1 MEEKLEKYQKT
12 IDLCSSIMK
21 KIKAERISNT
31 KMGKYVNV
39 FSLWNEF
46 SGISEPIHSRILH
59 FFLSDNPMH
68 GQGKL
73 FLSAFLEYIGFEKE
87 KEKDKGDEKW
97 IITAEAGRVDVLLR
111 RLNPLGAVIIE
122 NKSNWAGD
130 QPNQLYRYWYENI
143 HKCEA
148 DCKKTYYLDH
158 PEYKIVYL
166 VPDETKQISN
176 NSITRPV
183 DYLGNLPETLPMEL
197 KVMTF
202 HEDIPKWL
210 GNCIDGLPAENTPLR
225 NLIAQY
231 IEYCK
236 QL

>member
-1 MEEKLEKYQKT
+1 MEENLEKYRKT
-12 IDLCSSIMK
+12 IELCSSIMK
-21 KIKAERISNT
+21 DIKAERMSNT

-73 FLSAFLEYIGFEKE
+73 FLSAFLEYIGFEK
-87 KEKDKGDEKW
+87 DKGNEEWK
-97 IITAEAGRVDVLLR
+97 ITAEEGRVDVLLR

-143 HKCEA
+143 HKRKE
-148 DCKKTYYLDH
+148 DSDTDYYSKH

-166 VPDETKQISN
+166 VPDETKHINSN
-176 NSITRPV
+176 STSRPV
-183 DYLGNLPETLPMEL
+183 DYPEDLPEELPMKP

-202 HEDIPKWL
+202 HTDIPKWL
-210 GNCIDGLPAENTPLR
+210 RKCMVSVYEDNSGNSVSR
-225 NLIAQY
+225 WQ
-231 IEYCK
+231 
-236 QL
+236 Q

>member
-1 MEEKLEKYQKT
+1 MEENLEKYRKT
-12 IDLCSSIMK
+12 IELCSSIMK
-21 KIKAERISNT
+21 DIKAERMSNT

-39 FSLWNEF
+39 FSLWYEF

-87 KEKDKGDEKW
+87 EW
-97 IITAEAGRVDVLLR
+97 IITTEEGRVDVLLR

-122 NKSNWAGD
+122 NKSNWAED

-143 HKCEA
+143 HKRKE
-148 DCKKTYYLDH
+148 DSDTDYYSKH

-166 VPDETKQISN
+166 VPDETKHINSN
-176 NSITRPV
+176 STSRPV
-183 DYLGNLPETLPMEL
+183 DYPEDLPEELPMKP

-202 HEDIPKWL
+202 HTDIPKWL
-210 GNCIDGLPAENTPLR
+210 GGCMKGFPAENTQLR

>member
-1 MEEKLEKYQKT
+1 MEENLEKYRKT
-12 IDLCSSIMK
+12 IELCSSIMK
-21 KIKAERISNT
+21 DIKAERMSNT

-73 FLSAFLEYIGFEKE
+73 FLSAFLEYIGFEK
-87 KEKDKGDEKW
+87 DKGNEEW
-97 IITAEAGRVDVLLR
+97 IITAEEGRVDVLLR

-122 NKSNWAGD
+122 NKSNWAED

-143 HKCEA
+143 HKCEE
-148 DCKKTYYLDH
+148 DSDTDYYSKH

-166 VPDETKQISN
+166 VPDETKHINSN
-176 NSITRPV
+176 STSRPV
-183 DYLGNLPETLPMEL
+183 DYPEDLPEELPMKP

-202 HEDIPKWL
+202 HTDIPKWL
-210 GNCIDGLPAENTPLR
+210 GGCMKGLPAENTPLR

>member
-1 MEEKLEKYQKT
+1 
-12 IDLCSSIMK
+12 MK
-21 KIKAERISNT
+21 DIKAERMSNT

-87 KEKDKGDEKW
+87 EW
-97 IITAEAGRVDVLLR
+97 IITTEEGRVDVLLR

-122 NKSNWAGD
+122 NKSNWAED

-143 HKCEA
+143 HKRKE
-148 DCKKTYYLDH
+148 DSDTDYYSKH

-166 VPDETKQISN
+166 VPDKAKQIN
-176 NSITRPV
+176 DNSKTRPI
-183 DYLGNLPETLPMEL
+183 DYPIDLPDKLPMEPI
-197 KVMTF
+197 VMDF

-210 GNCIDGLPAENTPLR
+210 RKCMVSVYEDNSGNSVSR
-225 NLIAQY
+225 WQ
-231 IEYCK
+231 
-236 QL
+236 Q

>member
-1 MEEKLEKYQKT
+1 MEENLEKYRKT
-12 IDLCSSIMK
+12 IELCSSIMK
-21 KIKAERISNT
+21 DIKAERMSNT

-73 FLSAFLEYIGFEKE
+73 FLSAFLEYIGFEK
-87 KEKDKGDEKW
+87 DKGNEEW
-97 IITAEAGRVDVLLR
+97 IITAEEGRVDVLLR

-122 NKSNWAGD
+122 NKSNWAVD

-143 HKCEA
+143 HKREE
-148 DCKKTYYLDH
+148 DCCTDYYSKH

-166 VPDETKQISN
+166 VTDEVKHISA
-176 NSITRPV
+176 NSILRPV
-183 DYLGNLPETLPMEL
+183 DYPEYLPEELPMEL
-197 KVMTF
+197 KVLTF
-202 HEDIPKWL
+202 HEDIPEWL
-210 GNCIDGLPAENTPLR
+210 GECMGKLPAENTPLR

>member
-1 MEEKLEKYQKT
+1 MEEKLEKYRKT
-12 IDLCSSIMK
+12 IELCSSIMK
-21 KIKAERISNT
+21 DIKAERMSNT

-87 KEKDKGDEKW
+87 EW
-97 IITAEAGRVDVLLR
+97 IITTEEGRVDVLLR

-122 NKSNWAGD
+122 NKSNWAED

-143 HKCEA
+143 HKRKE
-148 DCKKTYYLDH
+148 DSDTDYYSKH

-166 VPDETKQISN
+166 VPDKAKQIN
-176 NSITRPV
+176 DNSKTRPI
-183 DYLGNLPETLPMEL
+183 DYPIDLPDKLPMEPI
-197 KVMTF
+197 VMDF

-210 GNCIDGLPAENTPLR
+210 RKCVVSVYEDNSGNSVSR
-225 NLIAQY
+225 WQ
-231 IEYCK
+231 
-236 QL
+236 Q

>member
-1 MEEKLEKYQKT
+1 MEENLEKYRKT
-12 IDLCSSIMK
+12 IELCSSIMK
-21 KIKAERISNT
+21 DIKAERMSNT

-73 FLSAFLEYIGFEKE
+73 FLSAFLEYIGFEK
-87 KEKDKGDEKW
+87 DEGNEEW
-97 IITAEAGRVDVLLR
+97 IITAEEGRVDVLLR
-111 RLNPLGAVIIE
+111 RQNPLGAVIIE
-122 NKSNWAGD
+122 NKSNWAVD
-130 QPNQLYRYWYENI
+130 QPNQLYRYENI
-143 HKCEA
+143 HKCEE
-148 DCKKTYYLDH
+148 DCKESYYKEH

-166 VPDETKQISN
+166 VPDEVKHISA
-176 NSITRPV
+176 NSILRPV
-183 DYLGNLPETLPMEL
+183 DYPEYMPEELPMEL

-202 HEDIPKWL
+202 HEDIPEWL
-210 GNCIDGLPAENTPLR
+210 GECMGKLPAENTPLR

>member
-1 MEEKLEKYQKT
+1 MEENLEKYRKT
-12 IDLCSSIMK
+12 IELCSSIMK
-21 KIKAERISNT
+21 DIKAERMSNT

-73 FLSAFLEYIGFEKE
+73 FLSAFLEYIGFEK
-87 KEKDKGDEKW
+87 DEGNEEW
-97 IITAEAGRVDVLLR
+97 IITAEEGRVDVLLR

-130 QPNQLYRYWYENI
+130 QPNQLYRYWYKNI
-143 HKCEA
+143 HKCEE
-148 DCKKTYYLDH
+148 DSDTDYYSKH

-166 VPDETKQISN
+166 VPDETKHINSN
-176 NSITRPV
+176 STSRPV
-183 DYLGNLPETLPMEL
+183 DYPEDLPEELPMKP

-202 HEDIPKWL
+202 HTDIPKWL
-210 GNCIDGLPAENTPLR
+210 GGCMKGLPAENTPLR

>member
-1 MEEKLEKYQKT
+1 MEEKLEKYRKT
-12 IDLCSSIMK
+12 IELCSSIMK
-21 KIKAERISNT
+21 EIKAERMSNT

-73 FLSAFLEYIGFEKE
+73 FLSAFLEYIGFEK
-87 KEKDKGDEKW
+87 DEGNEEW
-97 IITAEAGRVDVLLR
+97 IITAEEGRVDVLLR

-130 QPNQLYRYWYENI
+130 QPNQLYRYENI
-143 HKCEA
+143 HKREE
-148 DCKKTYYLDH
+148 DCCTDYYSKH

-166 VPDETKQISN
+166 VPDEVKHISA
-176 NSITRPV
+176 NSILRPV
-183 DYLGNLPETLPMEL
+183 DYPEYLPEELPMEL
-197 KVMTF
+197 KVLTF
-202 HEDIPKWL
+202 HEDIPEWL
-210 GNCIDGLPAENTPLR
+210 GECMDKLPAENTPLR

>member
-1 MEEKLEKYQKT
+1 
-12 IDLCSSIMK
+12 
-21 KIKAERISNT
+21 
-31 KMGKYVNV
+31 
-39 FSLWNEF
+39 
-46 SGISEPIHSRILH
+46 
-59 FFLSDNPMH
+59 MH

-73 FLSAFLEYIGFEKE
+73 FLSAFLEYIGFEK
-87 KEKDKGDEKW
+87 DKGNEEW
-97 IITAEAGRVDVLLR
+97 IITAEEGRVDVLLR

-122 NKSNWAGD
+122 NKSNWAED

-143 HKCEA
+143 HKREE
-148 DCKKTYYLDH
+148 DCCTDYYSKH

-166 VPDETKQISN
+166 VPDKAKHINSN
-176 NSITRPV
+176 STSRPV
-183 DYLGNLPETLPMEL
+183 DYPEDLPEELPMKP

-202 HEDIPKWL
+202 HTDIPKWL
-210 GNCIDGLPAENTPLR
+210 GGCMKGLPAENTPLR

>member
-1 MEEKLEKYQKT
+1 MEENLEKYRKT
-12 IDLCSSIMK
+12 IELCSSIMK
-21 KIKAERISNT
+21 DIKAERMSNT

-73 FLSAFLEYIGFEKE
+73 FLSAFLEYIGFEK
-87 KEKDKGDEKW
+87 DKGNEEW
-97 IITAEAGRVDVLLR
+97 IITAEEGRVDVLLR

-130 QPNQLYRYWYENI
+130 QPNQLYRYWYENS
-143 HKCEA
+143 HKRKE
-148 DCKKTYYLDH
+148 DSDTDYYSKH

-166 VPDETKQISN
+166 VPDETKHINSN
-176 NSITRPV
+176 STSRPV
-183 DYLGNLPETLPMEL
+183 DYPEDLPEELPMKP

-202 HEDIPKWL
+202 HTDIPKWL
-210 GNCIDGLPAENTPLR
+210 GGCMKGLPAENTPLR

>member
-1 MEEKLEKYQKT
+1 MEENLEKYRKT
-12 IDLCSSIMK
+12 IELCSSIMK
-21 KIKAERISNT
+21 DIKAERMSNT

-73 FLSAFLEYIGFEKE
+73 FLSAFLEYIGFEK
-87 KEKDKGDEKW
+87 DEGNEEW
-97 IITAEAGRVDVLLR
+97 IITAEEGRVDVLLR

-122 NKSNWAGD
+122 NKSNWAED

-143 HKCEA
+143 HKRKE
-148 DCKKTYYLDH
+148 DSDTDYYSKH

-166 VPDETKQISN
+166 VPDKAKQISD
-176 NSITRPV
+176 NSKTRPI
-183 DYLGNLPETLPMEL
+183 DYPIDLPDKLPMEPI
-197 KVMTF
+197 VMDF

-210 GNCIDGLPAENTPLR
+210 RKCMDKLPAENTPLR

>member
-1 MEEKLEKYQKT
+1 
-12 IDLCSSIMK
+12 
-21 KIKAERISNT
+21 
-31 KMGKYVNV
+31 
-39 FSLWNEF
+39 
-46 SGISEPIHSRILH
+46 
-59 FFLSDNPMH
+59 MH

-73 FLSAFLEYIGFEKE
+73 FLSAFLEYIGFEK
-87 KEKDKGDEKW
+87 DEGNEEW
-97 IITAEAGRVDVLLR
+97 IITAEEGRVDVLLR

-122 NKSNWAGD
+122 NKSNWAVD

-143 HKCEA
+143 HKDNE
-148 DCKKTYYLDH
+148 DCKESYYKEH

-166 VPDETKQISN
+166 VPDEVKHISA
-176 NSITRPV
+176 NSILCPV
-183 DYLGNLPETLPMEL
+183 DYPEDLPEELPMKP

-202 HEDIPKWL
+202 HTDIPKWL
-210 GNCIDGLPAENTPLR
+210 GGCMKGLPAENTPLR

>member
-1 MEEKLEKYQKT
+1 MEENLEKYRKT
-12 IDLCSSIMK
+12 IELCSSIMK
-21 KIKAERISNT
+21 DIKAERMSNT

-39 FSLWNEF
+39 FSLWYEF

-59 FFLSDNPMH
+59 FFLSDNPMY

-87 KEKDKGDEKW
+87 EW
-97 IITAEAGRVDVLLR
+97 IITTEEGRVDVLLR

-122 NKSNWAGD
+122 NKSNWAED

-143 HKCEA
+143 HKRKE
-148 DCKKTYYLDH
+148 DSDTDYYSKH

-166 VPDETKQISN
+166 VPDKAKQIN
-176 NSITRPV
+176 DNSKTRPI
-183 DYLGNLPETLPMEL
+183 DYPIDLPDKLPMEPI
-197 KVMTF
+197 VMDF

-210 GNCIDGLPAENTPLR
+210 RKCMVSVYEDNSGNSVSR
-225 NLIAQY
+225 WQ
-231 IEYCK
+231 
-236 QL
+236 Q

>member
-1 MEEKLEKYQKT
+1 MEEKLEKYRKT
-12 IDLCSSIMK
+12 IELCSSIMK
-21 KIKAERISNT
+21 EIKAERMSNT

-46 SGISEPIHSRILH
+46 SRISEPIHSRILH

-73 FLSAFLEYIGFEKE
+73 FLSAFLEYIGFEK
-87 KEKDKGDEKW
+87 DKGNEEW
-97 IITAEAGRVDVLLR
+97 IITAEEGRVDVLLR

-143 HKCEA
+143 HKCEE
-148 DCKKTYYLDH
+148 DCNKSYYLDH

-166 VPDETKQISN
+166 VPDEAKHISA
-176 NSITRPV
+176 NSILRPV
-183 DYLGNLPETLPMEL
+183 DYPEDLPEELPMKP

-202 HEDIPKWL
+202 RTDIPEWL
-210 GNCIDGLPAENTPLR
+210 GECMDKLPAENTPLR

-231 IEYCK
+231 IGYCK
-236 QL
+236 EL

>member
-1 MEEKLEKYQKT
+1 MEENLEKYRKT
-12 IDLCSSIMK
+12 IELCSSIMK
-21 KIKAERISNT
+21 DIKAERMSNT

-73 FLSAFLEYIGFEKE
+73 FLSAFLEYIGFEK
-87 KEKDKGDEKW
+87 DEGNEEW
-97 IITAEAGRVDVLLR
+97 IITAEEGRVDVLLR
-111 RLNPLGAVIIE
+111 RQNPLGAVIIE
-122 NKSNWAGD
+122 NKSNWAVD

-143 HKCEA
+143 HKREE
-148 DCKKTYYLDH
+148 DCCTDYYSKH

-166 VPDETKQISN
+166 VPDEVKHISA
-176 NSITRPV
+176 NSILRPV
-183 DYLGNLPETLPMEL
+183 DYPEYLPEELPMEL
-197 KVMTF
+197 KVLTF
-202 HEDIPKWL
+202 HEDIPEWL
-210 GNCIDGLPAENTPLR
+210 GECMDKLPAENTPLR

>member
-1 MEEKLEKYQKT
+1 LEKYRKT
-12 IDLCSSIMK
+12 IELCSSIMK
-21 KIKAERISNT
+21 DIKAERMSNT

-46 SGISEPIHSRILH
+46 SGIGEPIHSRILH

-73 FLSAFLEYIGFEKE
+73 FLSAFLEYIGFEK
-87 KEKDKGDEKW
+87 DEGNEEW
-97 IITAEAGRVDVLLR
+97 IITAEEGRVDVLLR
-111 RLNPLGAVIIE
+111 RQNPLGAVIIE
-122 NKSNWAGD
+122 NKSNWAVD

-143 HKCEA
+143 HKCEE
-148 DCKKTYYLDH
+148 DCKESYYKEH

-166 VPDETKQISN
+166 VPDETKHINSN
-176 NSITRPV
+176 STSRPV
-183 DYLGNLPETLPMEL
+183 DYPEDLPEELPMKP

-202 HEDIPKWL
+202 HTDIPKWL
-210 GNCIDGLPAENTPLR
+210 GGCMKGLPAENTPLR

>member
-1 MEEKLEKYQKT
+1 MEEKLEKYRKT
-12 IDLCSSIMK
+12 IELCSSIMK
-21 KIKAERISNT
+21 EIKAERMSNT

-73 FLSAFLEYIGFEKE
+73 FLSAFLEYIGFEK
-87 KEKDKGDEKW
+87 DEGNEEW
-97 IITAEAGRVDVLLR
+97 IITAEEGRVDVLLR

-122 NKSNWAGD
+122 NKSNWAED

-143 HKCEA
+143 HKRKE
-148 DCKKTYYLDH
+148 DSDTDYYSKH

-166 VPDETKQISN
+166 APDETKHINSN
-176 NSITRPV
+176 STSRPV
-183 DYLGNLPETLPMEL
+183 DYPEDLPDKLPMEPI
-197 KVMTF
+197 VMDF

-210 GNCIDGLPAENTPLR
+210 RKCMVSVYEDNSGNSVSR
-225 NLIAQY
+225 WQ
-231 IEYCK
+231 
-236 QL
+236 Q

>member
-21 KIKAERISNT
+21 KIKAERMSNT

-46 SGISEPIHSRILH
+46 SRISEPIHSRILH

-73 FLSAFLEYIGFEKE
+73 FLSAFLEYIGFEK
-87 KEKDKGDEKW
+87 DKGNEEW
-97 IITAEAGRVDVLLR
+97 IITAEEGRVDVLLR

-130 QPNQLYRYWYENI
+130 QPNQLKDFLTDN
-143 HKCEA
+143 
-148 DCKKTYYLDH
+148 
-158 PEYKIVYL
+158 
-166 VPDETKQISN
+166 
-176 NSITRPV
+176 
-183 DYLGNLPETLPMEL
+183 G
-197 KVMTF
+197 F
-202 HEDIPKWL
+202 HESRENAWYPFMKTIPATVFHD
-210 GNCIDGLPAENTPLR
+210 GNNDSCMLVEECLFRAKQDAKGLADDLWEEVFKPFVEKEDAISMLVEAL
-225 NLIAQY
+225 Q
-231 IEYCK
+231 
-236 QL
+236 

>member
-1 MEEKLEKYQKT
+1 M
-12 IDLCSSIMK
+12 
-21 KIKAERISNT
+21 SNT

-87 KEKDKGDEKW
+87 EW
-97 IITAEAGRVDVLLR
+97 IITTEEGRVDVLLR

-122 NKSNWAGD
+122 NKSNWAED

-143 HKCEA
+143 HKCEE
-148 DCKKTYYLDH
+148 DCKESYYKEH

-166 VPDETKQISN
+166 VPDKTKHINSN
-176 NSITRPV
+176 STSRPI
-183 DYLGNLPETLPMEL
+183 DYPEDLPEELPMKP

-202 HEDIPKWL
+202 HTDIPKWL
-210 GNCIDGLPAENTPLR
+210 GGCMKGLPAENTPLR

>member
-1 MEEKLEKYQKT
+1 MEENLEKYRKT
-12 IDLCSSIMK
+12 IELCSSIMK
-21 KIKAERISNT
+21 DIKAERMSNT

-73 FLSAFLEYIGFEKE
+73 FLSAFLEYIGFEK
-87 KEKDKGDEKW
+87 DEGNEEW
-97 IITAEAGRVDVLLR
+97 IITAEEGRVDVLLR

-122 NKSNWAGD
+122 NKSNWAED

-143 HKCEA
+143 HKCEE
-148 DCKKTYYLDH
+148 DSDTDYYSKH

-166 VPDETKQISN
+166 VPDETKHINSN
-176 NSITRPV
+176 STSRPV
-183 DYLGNLPETLPMEL
+183 DYPEDLPEELPMKP

-202 HEDIPKWL
+202 HTDIPKWL
-210 GNCIDGLPAENTPLR
+210 GGCMKGFPAENTQLR

>member
-1 MEEKLEKYQKT
+1 MEENLEKYRKT
-12 IDLCSSIMK
+12 IELCSSIMK
-21 KIKAERISNT
+21 DIKAERMSNT

-73 FLSAFLEYIGFEKE
+73 FLSAFLEYIGFEK
-87 KEKDKGDEKW
+87 DEGNEEW
-97 IITAEAGRVDVLLR
+97 IITAEEGRVDVLLR

-122 NKSNWAGD
+122 NKSNWAED

-143 HKCEA
+143 HKREE
-148 DCKKTYYLDH
+148 DCCTDYYSKH

-166 VPDETKQISN
+166 VPDKAKHINSN
-176 NSITRPV
+176 STSRPV
-183 DYLGNLPETLPMEL
+183 DYPEDLPEELPMKP

-202 HEDIPKWL
+202 HTDIPKWL
-210 GNCIDGLPAENTPLR
+210 GGCMKGLPAENTPLR

>member
-1 MEEKLEKYQKT
+1 MEEKLEKYRKT

-21 KIKAERISNT
+21 DIKAERMSNT

-87 KEKDKGDEKW
+87 EW
-97 IITAEAGRVDVLLR
+97 IITTEEGRVDVLLR

-122 NKSNWAGD
+122 NKSNWAED

-143 HKCEA
+143 HKRKE
-148 DCKKTYYLDH
+148 DSDTDYYSKH

-166 VPDETKQISN
+166 VPDKAKQIN
-176 NSITRPV
+176 DNSKTRPI
-183 DYLGNLPETLPMEL
+183 DYPIDLPDKLPMEPI
-197 KVMTF
+197 VMDF

-210 GNCIDGLPAENTPLR
+210 RKCMVSVYEDNSGNSVSR
-225 NLIAQY
+225 WQ
-231 IEYCK
+231 
-236 QL
+236 Q

>member
-1 MEEKLEKYQKT
+1 MEENLEKYRKT
-12 IDLCSSIMK
+12 IELCSSIMK
-21 KIKAERISNT
+21 DIKAERMSNT

-39 FSLWNEF
+39 FSLWYEF

-87 KEKDKGDEKW
+87 EW
-97 IITAEAGRVDVLLR
+97 IITTEEGRVDVLLR

-122 NKSNWAGD
+122 NKSNWAED

-143 HKCEA
+143 HKRKE
-148 DCKKTYYLDH
+148 DSDTDYYSKH

-166 VPDETKQISN
+166 VPDKAKQIN
-176 NSITRPV
+176 DNSKTRPI
-183 DYLGNLPETLPMEL
+183 DYPIDLPDRLPMEPI
-197 KVMTF
+197 VMDF

-210 GNCIDGLPAENTPLR
+210 RKCMVSVYEDNSGNSVSR
-225 NLIAQY
+225 WQ
-231 IEYCK
+231 
-236 QL
+236 Q

>member
-1 MEEKLEKYQKT
+1 MEENLEKYRKT
-12 IDLCSSIMK
+12 IELCSSIMK
-21 KIKAERISNT
+21 DIKAERMSNT

-73 FLSAFLEYIGFEKE
+73 FLSAFLEYIGFEK
-87 KEKDKGDEKW
+87 DKGNEEW
-97 IITAEAGRVDVLLR
+97 IITAEEGRVDVLLR

-143 HKCEA
+143 HKRKE
-148 DCKKTYYLDH
+148 DCDTDYYSKH

-166 VPDETKQISN
+166 VPDKAKQISD
-176 NSITRPV
+176 NSKTRPI
-183 DYLGNLPETLPMEL
+183 DYPIDLPDKLPMEPI
-197 KVMTF
+197 VMDF

-210 GNCIDGLPAENTPLR
+210 RKCMDKLPAENTPLR

>member
-1 MEEKLEKYQKT
+1 MEENLEKYQKT

-21 KIKAERISNT
+21 EIKAERMSNT

-73 FLSAFLEYIGFEKE
+73 FLSAFLEYIGFK
-87 KEKDKGDEKW
+87 KDKGNEEW
-97 IITAEAGRVDVLLR
+97 IVTAEKGRVDVLLR
-111 RLNPLGAVIIE
+111 RLNPLGAIIIE

-143 HKCEA
+143 HKREE
-148 DCKKTYYLDH
+148 DCNTDYYSKH

-166 VPDETKQISN
+166 VPDKAKQISD
-176 NSITRPV
+176 NSKMRPI
-183 DYLGNLPETLPMEL
+183 DYPIDLPDKLPMEPI
-197 KVMTF
+197 VMDF
-202 HEDIPKWL
+202 HEDISKWL
-210 GNCIDGLPAENTPLR
+210 RKCMDKLSAENTPLR

-231 IEYCK
+231 IGYCK